1 MSTVQE
7 DDAISDLL
15 GIKSKLEESLSQ
27 LNDEK
32 ESIRRKILSIKEEK
46 DMFRK
51 IKAEELQK
59 LYKLKIELVDANKK
73 LQDDS
78 KHVLSINQTI
88 ANLEQSIHDQVKLV
102 DFEKKIMEM
111 QSSLEGAINF
121 YNEDSLQMEL
131 VKRINNVREQRLAYT
146 KAETDYKEM
155 LKRIEDEKLEKE
167 RIKQAQLE
175 KERLEE
181 EERKRQEESKI
192 KADEEKRREDYLR
205 SRAEAAQQPFLGK
218 VQTPTSPLKLN
229 SISEPSDEPE
239 ISSSKVSN
247 VENPKSKLLNM
258 QDISFSQLLRW

>member
-1 MSTVQE
+1 MSTVHE
-7 DDAISDLL
+7 DEAISDLL
-15 GIKSKLEESLSQ
+15 GIKSKLEESISHLH
-27 LNDEK
+27 DEK
-32 ESIRRKILSIKEEK
+32 ENIRKKILSIKEQK

-59 LYKLKIELVDANKK
+59 LYKLKIELVDSNKR

-78 KHVLSINQTI
+78 NHVLAVNQTVT
-88 ANLEQSIHDQVKLV
+88 NLEQSIHDQVKLV

-131 VKRINNVREQRLAYT
+131 MKRVNNVREQRVAYT
-146 KAETDYKEM
+146 KAETDHKEL
-155 LKRIEDEKLEKE
+155 LKRIEDEKREKE

-181 EERKRQEESKI
+181 EEIKRQEESKI
-192 KADEEKRREDYLR
+192 KADEAIRREEFLR
-205 SRAEAAQQPFLGK
+205 SRAETAQQPFLGK
-218 VQTPTSPLKLN
+218 IQPPASPLKLN
-229 SISEPSDEPE
+229 SVSEPSDEPE
-239 ISSSKVSN
+239 ATDSKVST
-247 VENPKSKLLNM
+247 VENPKNNPFN